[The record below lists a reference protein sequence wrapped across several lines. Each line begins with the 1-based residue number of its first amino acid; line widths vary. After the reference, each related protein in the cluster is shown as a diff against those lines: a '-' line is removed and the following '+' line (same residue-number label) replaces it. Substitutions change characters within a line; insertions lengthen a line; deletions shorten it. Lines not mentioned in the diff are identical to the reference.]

1 VLLAYRCALESDHVT
16 AAAVEASE
24 FAADADRHGVVAVPA
39 IVIDGRQRFAG
50 AVPEQ
55 VFVQR
60 LLAAAAD
67 TSSR

>member
-1 VLLAYRCALESDHVT
+1 VLLAYRCALESANVT

-24 FAADADRHGVVAVPA
+24 FAANADRHGVVAVPA

-67 TSSR
+67 TSSL

>member
-1 VLLAYRCALESDHVT
+1 VLLAYRCALESPYVT

-60 LLAAAAD
+60 VLAAAAN
-67 TSSR
+67 TPSF

>member
-1 VLLAYRCALESDHVT
+1 VLLAYRCALESANVT

-24 FAADADRHGVVAVPA
+24 FATDADRHGVVAVPA